1 MDRRTLLLASVA
13 AATAAGLAAPARA
26 KPPRRQAAKH
36 EPPAPAAPEAVNEA
50 MRGFASLDL
59 GADGR
64 ASCLIVADAR
74 AGANAPAS
82 GSQADSQGS
91 QGGKGGKEQPGG
103 PEPKTLWRA
112 SHAPD
117 EPLFVGSAIKTF
129 ILAEFLRQH
138 EAGKVSLNAQALI
151 DDSVRSL
158 SSPVFLNLTGRTPHV
173 SVLEAMITHSDNTAT
188 DVALAAS
195 GPANVRALIQKA
207 GLTKTRIPDSTRA
220 LFGWLAGGGV
230 GVDPGWQGLQAIAAG
245 STPPNSRSPMA
256 GDGPSMRS
264 TASDLVAWHRAAMTG
279 RFFEKPETLQQ
290 YRRIMAMADA
300 LPQVVPPDILAWGKG
315 GSIDWGDF
323 HCFSLAGQ
331 VLTAGGP
338 ATFCFTINWRGPNAD
353 TPRIFAAYRDAV
365 RKALTETC
373 NARA

>member
-13 AATAAGLAAPARA
+13 AATAAGLATPARA
-26 KPPRRQAAKH
+26 KPPRRQTKH
-36 EPPAPAAPEAVNEA
+36 EPPPPAAPDAVNEA
-50 MRGFASLDL
+50 ARGFASLDL
-59 GADGR
+59 GAEGR

-74 AGANAPAS
+74 AEASEQANEA
-82 GSQADSQGS
+82 GG
-91 QGGKGGKEQPGG
+91 QGGKAQQGSLEG
-103 PEPKTLWRA
+103 KTLWRA

-117 EPLFVGSAIKTF
+117 EPLFVGSAVKTF
-129 ILAEFLRQH
+129 ILAEFLRQQ
-138 EAGKVSLNAQALI
+138 EAGKVSLDAQAVI

-188 DVALAAS
+188 DVALAAA

-220 LFGWLAGGGV
+220 LFSWLAGAAA

-245 STPPNSRSPMA
+245 PTPANGRSPMG

-300 LPQVVPPDILAWGKG
+300 LPQVVPPDIMAWGKG

-331 VLTAGGP
+331 MLTAGGP

-373 NARA
+373 NAGA